1 MQVLDVSDIAD
12 DERTAILVLL
22 ESIGVEL
29 TQVGEV
35 TEGEGG
41 VADGNVNGKELT
53 KGEGV
58 ARVCCPYVMVVVA
71 TVEDVVITLSVLRHK
86 GCTKQGQM
94 GLIVKSES
102 LTLNLEAIVG
112 TDEGGKCDACMRLS
126 RIVAVSVVIEESQI
140 AASKTASREVEAR
153 QEHIGPLPS
162 PSCIV
167 SNVSANVVGVF
178 SRTVGR
184 GEIAL
189 RQCHEQDVG
198 IAPKCATCFVKVCEL
213 RSFVFEWRQIGVE
226 VVHPADTEEGGVK
239 TFPIPPL

>member
-1 MQVLDVSDIAD
+1 MLLDVVD
-12 DERTAILVLL
+12 
-22 ESIGVEL
+22 VEL
-29 TQVGEV
+29 AQVGEV
-35 TEGEGG
+35 AEGEGG
-41 VADGNVNGKELT
+41 VADGNVNGKELAE
-53 KGEGV
+53 GEGV
-58 ARVCCPYVMVVVA
+58 AKVGGA
-71 TVEDVVITLSVLRHK
+71 DVVIVVPTVEQVVVTLSVLRHE
-86 GCTKQGQM
+86 GGSKQGQVC
-94 GLIVKSES
+94 LIVERKG
-102 LTLNLEAIVG
+102 LTLDSETVVG
-112 TDEGGKCDACMRLS
+112 TDEDGSRKIGSCLS
-126 RIVAVSVVIEESQI
+126 RIVSVAIIVKEAQRSSYHPTC
-140 AASKTASREVEAR
+140 SKVEAR

-178 SRTVGR
+178 SRTVGI

-213 RSFVFEWRQIGVE
+213 RSFVFQWRQIGVE